1 MKELIS
7 TMMLSLIATMGW
19 AQTKTWNNI
28 VTGYSNVP
36 FVKVT
41 KVVLNAD
48 STEVFMHFDMP
59 SQAAGQEGPM
69 AVKSQLQADGKT
81 YEAKR
86 AIGLKLGQ
94 PIKIPQDGK
103 VDFSLVFDA
112 LPASTWKISISDPG
126 MWLVNAVRDAD
137 AIPAGIT
144 DTYWRNT
151 QTGDWLIG
159 FTQHHVIYN
168 NKVWD
173 ILNQTEQKGT
183 YLLTL
188 NDGLTIK
195 VGKLKKGIRPIT
207 IGREKAIACSPIT
220 TDALPDYPTKDMR
233 KGFVDNGYKA
243 GDSVTII
250 GWLKDMPEQAWKK
263 GNEFSVGVFNMFK
276 VDEEN
281 AYTKMDSLGRFTIKM
296 PLLNTSQVN
305 LDWGRIS
312 KITVLEPGKTYFF
325 LSDFANGQTLWM
337 GDDVRLQNELR
348 AHPYEWPSVRAREDE
363 QGKLDAMNFKHRTD
377 SARAACM
384 ALLDETIK
392 QTPNIS
398 QRYIDF
404 LEGFYHTL
412 QGESM
417 MQARFAANNMELP
430 QQYMDYVGK
439 EIWAKAAQPYT
450 LYRDFSWFM
459 RDYMDQVIRMRPQ
472 DGLENMNRVITN
484 MEKQGVATLTADER
498 QALQQ
503 YPSRLKQLQDTI
515 QKVKDNEKIQALIN
529 AFNSHENTKKIEA
542 LVTRLGEP
550 YQEELVMLNFSDNL
564 ALLDSVGSNQ
574 VLRDI
579 YLARD
584 LYTRINVM
592 RKPLNPAYIK
602 FAEEHIKMPAALEQV
617 KTLNDKYVAIEN
629 MDMSK
634 LAKLNKGADVEG
646 MSDGEKML
654 RKICEPYK
662 GKLILLDIWG
672 TWCGP
677 CKQLLSHSQEEYKRL
692 KDFDL
697 VYLYLC
703 NDSSDESW
711 KNVIKEYKVVGPNV
725 VHYNLPKEQ
734 QSAIEHYLN
743 VHSFP
748 TYKLID
754 REGNV
759 LDLDVS
765 AHDLEGLAKLLEKIK

>member
-1 MKELIS
+1 MKKFIS
-7 TMMLSLIATMGW
+7 TMVLALMATAGW
-19 AQTKTWNNI
+19 AQTRTWNNI

-41 KVVLNAD
+41 KVVLSAD

-69 AVKSQLQADGKT
+69 AVKTQLQADGKT

-86 AIGLKLGQ
+86 AIGVKLGQ
-94 PIKIPQDGK
+94 LVKIPQDGK

-112 LPASTWKISISDPG
+112 LPASTWRISVSDPG
-126 MWLVNAVRDAD
+126 MWLVTGVRDAD
-137 AIPAGIT
+137 AIPTGIA

-151 QTGDWLIG
+151 LTGDWLIG
-159 FTQHHVIYN
+159 FAQHHVIYN

-173 ILNQTEQKGT
+173 ILNQTEHKGT
-183 YLLTL
+183 YQLTL

-220 TDALPDYPTKDMR
+220 QEALPDYPTKDTR
-233 KGFVDNGYKA
+233 KGFVDNGYRE
-243 GDSVTII
+243 GDSVTLV
-250 GWLKDMPEQAWKK
+250 GWLKDMPEQAWQKSK
-263 GNEFSVGVFNMFK
+263 EFSVGLFNMFS

-296 PLLNTSQVN
+296 PLLNTSQVS

-348 AHPYEWPSVRAREDE
+348 AHPYEWPSVRAAANER
-363 QGKLDAMNFKHRTD
+363 GKLDAMLFKHRTD
-377 SARAACM
+377 SARAASM
-384 ALLDETIK
+384 KILDATIK

-404 LEGFYHTL
+404 LEGFYRTL

-417 MQARFAANNMELP
+417 MQARFDVNNFELP

-450 LYRDFSWFM
+450 LYRDFTWFM
-459 RDYMDQVIRMRPQ
+459 RDYLDQLQKMRKK
-472 DGLENMNRVITN
+472 DGLDDLNRVITSL
-484 MEKQGVATLTADER
+484 EQKGLATLTADER
-498 QALQQ
+498 QALQR
-503 YPSRLKQLQDTI
+503 YPILLKQLQDTI
-515 QKVKDNEKIQALIN
+515 QRVKDNNKIQAFID
-529 AFNSHENTKKIEA
+529 AFNSSDNTKKIEA

-550 YQEELVMLNFSDNL
+550 YQNEFLTLYLRDDL

-574 VLRDI
+574 TLRDI

-584 LYTRINVM
+584 LYTRIDVM
-592 RKPLNPAYIK
+592 HKSLEPAYVK
-602 FAEEHIKMPAALEQV
+602 YADDNIKMPYALEQV
-617 KTLNDKYVAIEN
+617 KTLNDKYLAIES

-634 LAKLNKGADVEG
+634 LAKLNKGSELEG

-654 RKICEPYK
+654 RKLCEPYK
-662 GKLILLDIWG
+662 GKLILLDVWG

-677 CKQLLSHSQEEYKRL
+677 CKMLLSHSQEEYERL

-697 VYLYLC
+697 IYLYLC
-703 NDSSDESW
+703 NESTDESW
-711 KNVIKEYKVVGPNV
+711 QNVIKEYNVVGPNV
-725 VHYNLPKEQ
+725 VHYNLPKAQ

-759 LDLDVS
+759 LPLDVS
-765 AHDLEGLAKLLEKIK
+765 AHDLDGLARLLEKLK